1 MAKTIK
7 KEFKIKNKKNN
18 FVEQIVD
25 EEVEPILVNEKNE
38 IIYDAEGELEK
49 ITSVE
54 YNYDL
59 ELDDDIKEGLD
70 FIKKGIDIPAEIS
83 NNPQETAIFIEK
95 KLEELTELTN
105 KLNKQTEIKTTLP
118 FTNFWNGMTF

>member
-18 FVEQIVD
+18 FVEPIVD

-105 KLNKQTEIKTTLP
+105 KLNKQTEIKTTFP